1 MSDWFNPANDGEA
14 QALEVGVER
23 ERKRILNWILDN
35 RTEVTDGVIR
45 DHFTSADLVRFITE
59 GEL

>member
-14 QALEVGVER
+14 QALEVGVQRER
-23 ERKRILNWILDN
+23 ERILSWVKNN

-45 DHFTSADLVRFITE
+45 DHFTSENLIKFIEE
-59 GEL
+59 GE